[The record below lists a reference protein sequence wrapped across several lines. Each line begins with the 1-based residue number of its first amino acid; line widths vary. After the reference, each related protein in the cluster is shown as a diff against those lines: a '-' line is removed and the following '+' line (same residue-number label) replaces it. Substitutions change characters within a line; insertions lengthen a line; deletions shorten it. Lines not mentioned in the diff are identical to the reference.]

1 MNVIDMVKKEIN
13 SSITFTDDEL
23 MIIKCYFKGINKVS
37 EIQKELYW
45 GFRRV
50 FDAINEINK
59 KLGNEIEG
67 D

>member
-1 MNVIDMVKKEIN
+1 MAKEEIN
-13 SSITFTDDEL
+13 SPIIFTKDEL
-23 MIIKCYFKGINKVS
+23 MIIKCYFKGIDKVS

-50 FDAINEINK
+50 YDTINEINK

>member
-1 MNVIDMVKKEIN
+1 MAKEEIN
-13 SSITFTDDEL
+13 SPIIFTEDEL

-45 GFRRV
+45 GFKRV
-50 FDAINEINK
+50 YDTINEINK